1 MPMSAIGLYMERLPR
16 HQATMRLMIGE
27 AASVPHMEEGARRDW
42 AQDLQDLLNE
52 GKPAAS
58 ASPAALKMA
67 GIGVQFV
74 PPKR

>member
-1 MPMSAIGLYMERLPR
+1 MSAIGLYMERLPK
-16 HQATMRLMIGE
+16 HQATVRLMSGE
-27 AASVPHMEEGARRDW
+27 AASVPHMEESARRDW

-52 GKPAAS
+52 GTKPATP

-67 GIGVQFV
+67 GIGVEFV

>member
-1 MPMSAIGLYMERLPR
+1 MSAIGLYMERLPR
-16 HQATMRLMIGE
+16 HQATVRLMIGE
-27 AASVPHMEEGARRDW
+27 SASVPHMEGSARRDW

-52 GKPAAS
+52 GKPTAP

-74 PPKR
+74 PTKR